1 LEGRVRKVEAF
12 ASDDGQALVEY
23 TLILLLI
30 ALVAVPMLSAVG
42 VSVAGPLTAVTG
54 AL

>member
-1 LEGRVRKVEAF
+1 MEGHVREAQAF
-12 ASDDGQALVEY
+12 ASEEGQALVEY

-42 VSVAGPLTAVTG
+42 VSVAGAITAVTG